1 MPQRKRTL
9 TPKNGAGKSSPP
21 QKKSKTDPDKS
32 SSPPA
37 KTPPQGKKP
46 SASTSKSAPTKSVP
60 QEKKTKATTSAKSS
74 SQEKK
79 PKTSTQPAKSNLKTK
94 SEKTP
99 APKKNV
105 KFQEDESDDS
115 VQTKKNITKKSV
127 PPRPQK
133 NAKSAPSA
141 KTAKPQK
148 NKPVEK
154 KQRAPRK
161 RATLET
167 HIEKY
172 DALLKVLDEEI
183 ERKQKEREKGT
194 RVLRSVRKTVREL
207 RTEAPK
213 IAHAKR
219 RFASNGKKV
228 SGLELRYNISDEL
241 AAFMKIP
248 RGSTPSRNDIT
259 NAICVYIHAHPGETR
274 PQMTKW
280 NHLNPK
286 GKRNLQNPSSKMTI
300 IPDDA
305 LDRLLNY
312 KQYKNDVKKG
322 KITQVT
328 TDKKTGKKETTKV
341 TDPALKYCVVQKL
354 ICRHIL
360 GAVSVKKDEE
370 VEDNEEEEVEDAEET
385 DEE

>member
-1 MPQRKRTL
+1 MPQHKRTL
-9 TPKNGAGKSSPP
+9 TPKNGAGKSTPP
-21 QKKSKTDPDKS
+21 QKKSKTVPAK
-32 SSPPA
+32 SSPPE
-37 KTPPQGKKP
+37 KK
-46 SASTSKSAPTKSVP
+46 SKAVPAKSVP
-60 QEKKTKATTSAKSS
+60 QEKKSKTTTA
-74 SQEKK
+74 
-79 PKTSTQPAKSNLKTK
+79 PPAKSNLKTSSSAKTK
-94 SEKTP
+94 SSP
-99 APKKNV
+99 PKKNV
-105 KFQEDESDDS
+105 KFQEDEVED
-115 VQTKKNITKKSV
+115 VQVQKKKNVAKKSI

-133 NAKSAPSA
+133 TSQKSSV
-141 KTAKPQK
+141 KTTQKSSPPEKSSKSQK
-148 NKPVEK
+148 NKPTEK

-219 RFASNGKKV
+219 RFSSNGKKV

-241 AAFMKIP
+241 ADFMKIP
-248 RGSTPSRNDIT
+248 HGSTPSRNDIT
-259 NAICVYIHAHPGETR
+259 NAICVYIHAHPGESR

-286 GKRNLQNPSSKMTI
+286 GKRNLQNPTSKMSI
-300 IPDDA
+300 NPDDA
-305 LDRLLNY
+305 LSRLLNY
-312 KQYKNDVKKG
+312 NQYKKDVKAG
-322 KITQVT
+322 KITQVST
-328 TDKKTGKKETTKV
+328 NKKTGKKETTKV

-360 GAVSVKKDEE
+360 GAVSVKKDDVEDAEDE
-370 VEDNEEEEVEDAEET
+370 VEDVEET